1 MAFSSSY
8 SPVPNRPFTEQD
20 DSLPFS
26 TQLKPQ
32 QFKSLTA
39 RTLSSSSDDDNDDTT
54 DSLDEQSP
62 LSPLHE
68 INGSYFLHIINIYE
82 SLRKLDALINV
93 FKSHIELMGSSR
105 YSKWLF
111 AFIF

>member
-1 MAFSSSY
+1 MASPSSY
-8 SPVPNRPFTEQD
+8 SPVLNKPFTGQD

-32 QFKSLTA
+32 QYKNLTA
-39 RTLSSSSDDDNDDTT
+39 RTLSSSSDDDNDDAV

-68 INGSYFLHIINIYE
+68 INGLYFLHIINIYE
-82 SLRKLDALINV
+82 SLR
-93 FKSHIELMGSSR
+93 S
-105 YSKWLF
+105 
-111 AFIF
+111 